1 MRRLRLILPGAA
13 ICIRSMIHGESGTGK
28 AEIIVALDESSLD
41 DARRLMSRLEG
52 RARFYKVGLQ
62 LFTAAGPAA
71 VEAVQRHG
79 ARVFLD
85 LKLHDIPNTVA
96 SAVRSARAL
105 GVDLCTIH
113 LAGGPEM
120 CTTAVGEAG
129 EKTTIL
135 GVTVLTSS
143 NQATLEA
150 CGVHGSVGEQVVRL
164 AKMGH
169 AAGVRGF
176 VASALELPLLKAELG
191 REPLLVIPGVRPT
204 GSEAGDQK
212 RTATPGEVV
221 RGGATH
227 LVVGR
232 PISRAENPAEAFDAI
247 AREIAAA

>member
-1 MRRLRLILPGAA
+1 MRG
-13 ICIRSMIHGESGTGK
+13 MIHGTGGGGK
-28 AEIIVALDESSLD
+28 AEIIVALDEPSLD
-41 DARRLMSRLEG
+41 DARRLMDCLAG

-62 LFTAAGPAA
+62 LFSAAGPAA
-71 VEAVQRHG
+71 VEAVKEHG

-96 SAVRSARAL
+96 SAVRSAREL

-113 LAGGPEM
+113 LSGGPEM
-120 CTTAVGEAG
+120 CAAAVAETGDRM
-129 EKTTIL
+129 TIL

-143 NQATLEA
+143 SQTTLEA

-164 AKMGH
+164 AKMGR

-176 VASALELPLLKAELG
+176 VASALELPLLRAELG
-191 REPLLVIPGVRPT
+191 QEPLLVIPGVRPA
-204 GSEAGDQK
+204 GSDTGDQK
-212 RTATPGEVV
+212 RTATPAEVV

-232 PISRAENPAEAFDAI
+232 PISRADDPGAAFDRI
-247 AREIAAA
+247 ASEILA

>member
-1 MRRLRLILPGAA
+1 
-13 ICIRSMIHGESGTGK
+13 MIHGKTSGGQ
-28 AEIIVALDESSLD
+28 AEIIVALDEPSLE
-41 DARRLMSRLEG
+41 DARRLMERLNG

-71 VEAVQRHG
+71 VQAVKDHG

-96 SAVRSARAL
+96 SAVRSAREL

-113 LAGGPEM
+113 LSGGPEM
-120 CTTAVGEAG
+120 CAAAVGEAG
-129 EKTTIL
+129 EAMKIL

-169 AAGVRGF
+169 GAGVRGF
-176 VASALELPLLKAELG
+176 VASALELPLLRAELG
-191 REPLLVIPGVRPT
+191 PEPLLVIPGVRPA
-204 GSEAGDQK
+204 GSDAADQK
-212 RTATPGEVV
+212 RTATPADVV

-227 LVVGR
+227 LVIGR
-232 PISRAENPAEAFDAI
+232 PISRAESPAEAFDRI
-247 AREIAAA
+247 VREISV

>member
-1 MRRLRLILPGAA
+1 
-13 ICIRSMIHGESGTGK
+13 MIHGTEGGGK
-28 AEIIVALDESSLD
+28 AEIIVALDEPSLD
-41 DARRLMSRLEG
+41 EARRLMERLEG

-71 VEAVQRHG
+71 VEAVKAHG

-96 SAVRSARAL
+96 SAVRSARGL

-113 LAGGPEM
+113 LGGGPEM
-120 CTTAVGEAG
+120 CAAAVAEAG
-129 EKTTIL
+129 EKMTIL

-150 CGVHGSVGEQVVRL
+150 CGVQGSVGEQVVRL

-169 AAGVRGF
+169 AAGVCGF
-176 VASALELPLLKAELG
+176 VASALELPLLRAELG
-191 REPLLVIPGVRPT
+191 QEPLLVIPGVRPA
-204 GSEAGDQK
+204 GADPGDQK
-212 RTATPGEVV
+212 RVATPAEVV
-221 RGGATH
+221 RRGGTH

-232 PISRAENPAEAFDAI
+232 PISRAEDPAAAYEAI
-247 AREIAAA
+247 GQEIAGLDNTT

>member
-1 MRRLRLILPGAA
+1 
-13 ICIRSMIHGESGTGK
+13 MIHGKTSGGQ
-28 AEIIVALDESSLD
+28 AEIIVALDEPSLE
-41 DARRLMSRLEG
+41 DARRLMERLNG

-71 VEAVQRHG
+71 VQAVKDHG

-96 SAVRSARAL
+96 SAVRSAREL

-113 LAGGPEM
+113 LTGGPEM
-120 CTTAVGEAG
+120 CAAAVAEAG
-129 EKTTIL
+129 DAMQIL

-169 AAGVRGF
+169 GAGVRGF
-176 VASALELPLLKAELG
+176 VASALELPLLRAELG
-191 REPLLVIPGVRPT
+191 PEPLLVIPGVRPA
-204 GSEAGDQK
+204 GSDAADQK
-212 RTATPGEVV
+212 RTATPADVV

-227 LVVGR
+227 LVIGR
-232 PISRAENPAEAFDAI
+232 PISRAESPAEAFDRI
-247 AREIAAA
+247 VREISV

>member
-1 MRRLRLILPGAA
+1 
-13 ICIRSMIHGESGTGK
+13 MIHGTEVGGK
-28 AEIIVALDESSLD
+28 AEIIVALDEPSLD
-41 DARRLMSRLEG
+41 DARRLMDQLSG

-71 VEAVQRHG
+71 VEAVKEHG

-96 SAVRSARAL
+96 SAVRSARNL

-113 LAGGPEM
+113 LSGGPEM
-120 CTTAVGEAG
+120 CAAAVAEAG

-143 NQATLEA
+143 NQLSLEA
-150 CGVHGSVGEQVVRL
+150 CGVQGSVGEQVVRL
-164 AKMGH
+164 AKMGY

-176 VASALELPLLKAELG
+176 VASALELPLLRTELG
-191 REPLLVIPGVRPT
+191 EEPLLVIPGVRPSGT
-204 GSEAGDQK
+204 DAGDQR
-212 RTATPGEVV
+212 RTATPVEVV

-227 LVVGR
+227 LVIGR
-232 PISRAENPAEAFDAI
+232 PISRADDPAQAFDRI
-247 AREIAAA
+247 SCEIASA

>member
-1 MRRLRLILPGAA
+1 MEG
-13 ICIRSMIHGESGTGK
+13 GGK
-28 AEIIVALDESSLD
+28 AEIIVALDEPSLGE
-41 DARRLMSRLEG
+41 AKRLMEWLEG

-71 VEAVQRHG
+71 AQAVKAHG

-96 SAVRSARAL
+96 SAVRSAREL

-113 LAGGPEM
+113 LTGGPEM
-120 CTTAVGEAG
+120 CAAAVAEAG
-129 EKTTIL
+129 DKMTIL

-143 NQATLEA
+143 NQATLET

-176 VASALELPLLKAELG
+176 VASALELPLLRAELG
-191 REPLLVIPGVRPT
+191 KDPLLVIPGVRPA
-204 GSEAGDQK
+204 GVDAGDQK
-212 RTATPGEVV
+212 RTATPADVV
-221 RGGATH
+221 CGGATH

-232 PISRAENPAEAFDAI
+232 PISRAESPAEAFDRI
-247 AREIAAA
+247 AREIASA

>member
-1 MRRLRLILPGAA
+1 MRF
-13 ICIRSMIHGESGTGK
+13 MIHGRKGGGQ
-28 AEIIVALDESSLD
+28 AEIIVALDEPSLA
-41 DARRLMSRLEG
+41 DARRLMERLAG

-71 VEAVQRHG
+71 VEMAKEHG

-96 SAVRSARAL
+96 SAVRSARDL

-113 LAGGPEM
+113 LGGGPEM
-120 CTTAVGEAG
+120 CAAAVVEAG
-129 EKTTIL
+129 EQMTIL

-164 AKMGH
+164 VKMGH
-169 AAGVRGF
+169 AVGVRGF
-176 VASALELPLLKAELG
+176 VASALELPLLRAELG
-191 REPLLVIPGVRPT
+191 PEPLLVIPGVRPT
-204 GSEAGDQK
+204 GADAGDQK
-212 RTATPGEVV
+212 RTATPAEVV

-227 LVVGR
+227 LVIGR
-232 PISRAENPAEAFDAI
+232 PISRAAEPGDAFDRI
-247 AREIAAA
+247 SGEIDGA

>member
-1 MRRLRLILPGAA
+1 
-13 ICIRSMIHGESGTGK
+13 MIHGKRGGGK
-28 AEIIVALDESSLD
+28 AEIIVALDEPSLD
-41 DARRLMSRLEG
+41 DARRLMDRLAG

-62 LFTAAGPAA
+62 LFTAAGPEAI
-71 VEAVQRHG
+71 EAVQQHG

-96 SAVRSARAL
+96 SAVRSACAL

-113 LAGGPEM
+113 LGGGPEM
-120 CTTAVGEAG
+120 CAAAVAEAG
-129 EKTTIL
+129 DKTTIL

-169 AAGVRGF
+169 AGGVRGF
-176 VASALELPLLKAELG
+176 VASALELSLLRAELG
-191 REPLLVIPGVRPT
+191 TDPLLVIPGVRPSGT
-204 GSEAGDQK
+204 DAGDQK
-212 RTATPGEVV
+212 RTATPAEVV

-232 PISRAENPAEAFDAI
+232 PISRSDSPAEAFDRI

>member
-1 MRRLRLILPGAA
+1 
-13 ICIRSMIHGESGTGK
+13 MIHGKTSGGQ
-28 AEIIVALDESSLD
+28 AEIIVALDEPTLD
-41 DARRLMSRLEG
+41 DARRLMDQLAG
-52 RARFYKVGLQ
+52 RASFYKVGLQ

-71 VEAVQRHG
+71 VQAVKDHG

-96 SAVRSARAL
+96 SAVRSAREL

-113 LAGGPEM
+113 LSGGPEM
-120 CTTAVGEAG
+120 CAAAVGESG
-129 EKTTIL
+129 EAMKIL

-169 AAGVRGF
+169 GAGVRGF
-176 VASALELPLLKAELG
+176 VASALELPLLRAELG
-191 REPLLVIPGVRPT
+191 PEPLLVIPGVRPA
-204 GSEAGDQK
+204 GSDVGDQK
-212 RTATPGEVV
+212 RTATPADVV

-227 LVVGR
+227 LVIGR
-232 PISRAENPAEAFDAI
+232 PISRAESPAEAFDRI
-247 AREIAAA
+247 VREISV

>member
-1 MRRLRLILPGAA
+1 
-13 ICIRSMIHGESGTGK
+13 MIHGTAGGGK
-28 AEIIVALDESSLD
+28 AEIIVALDEPSLE
-41 DARRLMSRLEG
+41 DARRLMGLLEG

-71 VEAVQRHG
+71 VEAVRAHG

-96 SAVRSARAL
+96 SAVRSAREL

-113 LAGGPEM
+113 LGGGPEM
-120 CTTAVGEAG
+120 CAAAVAEAG
-129 EKTTIL
+129 GKTTIL

-143 NQATLEA
+143 NQSTLEA
-150 CGVHGSVGEQVVRL
+150 CGVHGRVGEQVLRL
-164 AKMGH
+164 AKMGW

-176 VASALELPLLKAELG
+176 VASALELTLLRAELG
-191 REPLLVIPGVRPT
+191 EDPLLVIPGVRPA
-204 GSEAGDQK
+204 GADAGDQK
-212 RTATPGEVV
+212 RTATPSDVV

-232 PISRAENPAEAFDAI
+232 PISRADNPADSFDAI
-247 AREIAAA
+247 AREIEAA

>member
-1 MRRLRLILPGAA
+1 
-13 ICIRSMIHGESGTGK
+13 MIHGTDGGGK
-28 AEIIVALDESSLD
+28 AEIIVALDEPSLSE
-41 DARRLMSRLEG
+41 AKCLMERLEG

-62 LFTAAGPAA
+62 LFTAAGPSA
-71 VEAVQRHG
+71 VEAVKAHG

-96 SAVRSARAL
+96 SAVRSACAL

-113 LAGGPEM
+113 LCGGPEM
-120 CTTAVGEAG
+120 CAAAMAEAG
-129 EKTTIL
+129 EKMTIL

-169 AAGVRGF
+169 ATGVRGF
-176 VASALELPLLKAELG
+176 VASALELPLLRAELG
-191 REPLLVIPGVRPT
+191 KEPLLVIPGVRPA
-204 GSEAGDQK
+204 GADAGDQQ
-212 RTATPGEVV
+212 RTATPADVV

-232 PISRAENPAEAFDAI
+232 PVSRADSPAEAFDRI
-247 AREIAAA
+247 AREIASA

>member
-1 MRRLRLILPGAA
+1 M
-13 ICIRSMIHGESGTGK
+13 
-28 AEIIVALDESSLD
+28 D
-41 DARRLMSRLEG
+41 RLEG

-71 VEAVQRHG
+71 VEAAKAHG

-96 SAVRSARAL
+96 SAVRSAREL

-113 LAGGPEM
+113 LGGGPEM
-120 CTTAVGEAG
+120 CAAAVAEAG
-129 EKTTIL
+129 RETKIL

-143 NQATLEA
+143 DQATLEA
-150 CGVHGSVGEQVVRL
+150 CGVHGGVGEQVLRL

-176 VASALELPLLKAELG
+176 VASALELPLLRAELG
-191 REPLLVIPGVRPT
+191 KEPLLVIPGVRPA
-204 GSEAGDQK
+204 GADVGDQK
-212 RTATPGEVV
+212 RTATPADVV

-232 PISRAENPAEAFDAI
+232 PISRAENPAASFDVI
-247 AREIAAA
+247 AREIETA